1 VLKRGRGH
9 NEVASSLASLWLL
22 LRSTFP
28 RSFRRFYDSYK
39 HCVLTSCRLTLYL
52 LAFYLMSYPRQ
63 ELKQPS
69 PLYKAVVSPW
79 IPRTYTNSTGPAF
92 PKQIGVFILM
102 CLISSIPAN
111 ARQRSLW
118 HRCLTS
124 NICQY
129 LGRISFAIYLLH
141 GPTNWILGYVLPH
154 LVWGQWQ
161 PSSGSW
167 EYAVPE
173 SLPAYLVGLFVGWPV
188 TLVIVMWVADIWM
201 REVECRCIRF
211 TKWIQGGICIAE

>member
-1 VLKRGRGH
+1 
-9 NEVASSLASLWLL
+9 
-22 LRSTFP
+22 
-28 RSFRRFYDSYK
+28 
-39 HCVLTSCRLTLYL
+39 
-52 LAFYLMSYPRQ
+52 MSYPRQ

-69 PLYKAVVSPW
+69 PPYKAVISPL

-92 PKQIGVFILM
+92 PKQIGVFLFM
-102 CLISSIPAN
+102 YLISSLPMN
-111 ARQRSLW
+111 ARHRSLW

-154 LVWGQWQ
+154 LVWRQWQ
-161 PSSGSW
+161 SESRSW

-173 SLPAYLVGLFVGWPV
+173 SLLFYLGGLLVGWLV
-188 TLVIVMWVADIWM
+188 TLAIVTWVADVWT
-201 REVECRCIRF
+201 REVEGRCIRF
-211 TKWIQGGICIAE
+211 TRWLQQIICIGE